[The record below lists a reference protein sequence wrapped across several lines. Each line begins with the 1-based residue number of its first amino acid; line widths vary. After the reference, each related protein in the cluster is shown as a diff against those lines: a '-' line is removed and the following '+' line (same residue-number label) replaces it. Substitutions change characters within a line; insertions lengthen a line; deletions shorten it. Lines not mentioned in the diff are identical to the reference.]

1 MTKYYRLGDLKQQTF
16 FPLQWWKLGRSR
28 SRCQQIWFPMR
39 ALSGLQ
45 KSAFLLC
52 PHIAE
57 RETDG
62 DRDSEKDG
70 LRDSEKDTETAHTLI
85 SHCFL
90 INTLIPSWGPH
101 PHGLF

>member
-1 MTKYYRLGDLKQQTF
+1 
-16 FPLQWWKLGRSR
+16 
-28 SRCQQIWFPMR
+28 MR

-45 KSAFLLC
+45 KSSFLLC

-70 LRDSEKDTETAHTLI
+70 LRDSEKDTETAHTLFPAI
-85 SHCFL
+85 F
-90 INTLIPSWGPH
+90 
-101 PHGLF
+101 